1 MSETR
6 FRILFSRGRGLL
18 SRLVAWF
25 VRSRLSHAAG
35 SFTIIRVDMVMEST
49 EKGVDLLPARRF
61 AADNIVE
68 AVVRPVSGTLATED
82 GMVSHLSWLIE
93 RHGADKY
100 DWMAAGSVGIRNRI
114 GWLWRLI
121 GGWLRRRWSRS
132 AVHCT
137 ELWVDLLRHAGYLA
151 VKGMVPELTD
161 PPRLLRALAMAKD

>member
-35 SFTIIRVDMVMEST
+35 SFTILRVDMVMEST

-68 AVVRPVSGTLATED
+68 AVVRPVSGPLATED

-100 DWMAAGSVGIRNRI
+100 DWMAAGSVGT
-114 GWLWRLI
+114 
-121 GGWLRRRWSRS
+121 S
-132 AVHCT
+132 AISST
-137 ELWVDLLRHAGYLA
+137 AAGI
-151 VKGMVPELTD
+151 
-161 PPRLLRALAMAKD
+161 PPRSSHFAASAYRLPTERSDAVNAAISNHG